1 MATRQENYQACMDT
15 LRQQM
20 HTIVD
25 QLCNHA
31 LAAGLG
37 GQHITEVEVKKPL
50 NDLKPDPARS
60 SITRRPSLIKTQVC
74 CICGREMT
82 LGNFRDRDN
91 HLWDECNQCR
101 AERTKE
107 IKTKKNKAS

>member
-1 MATRQENYQACMDT
+1 MDT

-20 HTIVD
+20 HVIVD

-37 GQHITEVEVKKPL
+37 GQMVAEAEEPQKAKPL
-50 NDLKPDPARS
+50 NTLKPDPARS
-60 SITRRPSLIKTQVC
+60 SITRRPSLIKKQVC
-74 CICGREMT
+74 ITCGRELT

-91 HLWDECNQCR
+91 HLYDECNQCR
-101 AERTKE
+101 EERTKE
-107 IKTKKNKAS
+107 TKTKKNKAS

>member
-1 MATRQENYQACMDT
+1 MDT

-20 HTIVD
+20 HIIVD

-37 GQHITEVEVKKPL
+37 GQQIAEVEEPQKAKPL

-74 CICGREMT
+74 AICGREMT
-82 LGNFRDRDN
+82 LGNFRDKDN

-107 IKTKKNKAS
+107 TKTKKNKAS